1 MDKKAY
7 ENFSERVTNHINK
20 TASLISRC
28 RQKKFLA
35 WGASAKGA
43 VMMNAIHNRWP
54 ALRFPSAVI
63 DQTPEKQGLVTPGV
77 HIPVIA
83 PPEDLSDV
91 DVIWI
96 LSWNWLERLRYEA
109 ETRGFKGK
117 YLVTSPRPRL
127 FAPERYMSLS
137 R

>member
-1 MDKKAY
+1 LNTPY
-7 ENFSERVTNHINK
+7 SNFAERVSNHINH
-20 TASLISRC
+20 TASIISLLSK
-28 RQKKFLA
+28 KKFLA

-54 ALRFPSAVI
+54 ALKFPSAVI
-63 DQTPEKQGLVTPGV
+63 DQTPEKQGLLTPGL

-83 PPEDLSDV
+83 PPDDLSDV

-109 ETRGFKGK
+109 ETRGFKGR
-117 YLVTSPRPRL
+117 YLVTSPKPKL
-127 FAPERYMSLS
+127 FAPESYMSLHK
-137 R
+137 